1 MGNPVKLIAVE
12 RSERFVSPEECCC
25 SNAADFYRDC
35 RRQFHAERHFDL
47 ECNFKATGVWGGVAS
62 LVEDLWEGIRSRAPE
77 LIPRHNY
84 ELARVVPW
92 LVDEGAGVRKTLT
105 DAAPE
110 LERVRSYAADR
121 ASRIPHGIID
131 LILEWKKKSGRSDIW
146 VLSCYDYGNAGA
158 ASQMFYAA
166 LHRRAPVDAGIKV
179 MFGVRHSQYQE
190 VSQALNQGAATSG
203 PPAVMLIPDDSE
215 LSEPSGPA
223 HWLLRTNE
231 DGSGVSPAER
241 IRYLSRMIAVGQVS
255 GPTEETVKL
264 RLFALSHYCAEG
276 FYADA
281 LRYAQGLLEDCKK
294 LLPED
299 RALQWHIA
307 YKTLNAHL
315 GTGNIDQASHLAN
328 TDCQLLVDGAGSRM
342 QSNLLYLR
350 AMIHARFIQPRDLG
364 KGELLLAEAIRT
376 LHPQEMTVGDYHFAR
391 VFLKNGL
398 AMIRIFEGRR
408 EEALLLCQ
416 EGLEEMDEF
425 VDPSSHLLH
434 RSVLLY
440 NAAQVYG
447 SLADTDQAIE
457 YLSRAIEMD
466 PNYSEYYNDR
476 GNLHMIRGEYSDARQ
491 DYQLAIELSPPYHE
505 VLVNFGQCCRLQGD
519 HLEALTHYDRALDL
533 RPDILLAKI
542 GRGFCLHQLSRF
554 AEALADYDSILEL
567 DSSLWEIFSNRAS
580 LYYDLDQFD
589 QALKDMDEAIRL
601 NPQQAE
607 LVANRQMIF
616 AAAQGAAC

>member
-1 MGNPVKLIAVE
+1 MGNPVKLTVVE
-12 RSERFVSPEECCC
+12 RSEPLVSPEVCRYT
-25 SNAADFYRDC
+25 NATDFYRES
-35 RRQFHAERHFDL
+35 RRQHHAECYFDL
-47 ECNFKATGVWGGVAS
+47 ECNFDATGVWGGVAS
-62 LVEDLWEGIRSRAPE
+62 LIEELWEGIRSSASE

-92 LVDEGAGVRKTLT
+92 LIDEGGGVRKTLT

-131 LILEWKKKSGRSDIW
+131 LVIEWKKKSGQSDTW

-158 ASQMFYAA
+158 AAQVFYAA
-166 LHRRAPVDAGIKV
+166 LHRRAPADAGIKV
-179 MFGVRHSQYQE
+179 IFGVRYSQYRE
-190 VSQALNQGAATSG
+190 VLQALNQGGTPG
-203 PPAVMLIPDDSE
+203 RPPRVMLLPDDSE
-215 LSEPSGPA
+215 RSEPLGPA
-223 HWLLRTNE
+223 QGLLRTNE
-231 DGSGVSPAER
+231 DGLRLSPAER
-241 IRYLSRMIAVGQVS
+241 IRYLSHIIAVGEVS

-276 FYADA
+276 FYPDA

-294 LLPED
+294 VLPED
-299 RALQWHIA
+299 KKLQWHIA
-307 YKTLNAHL
+307 YKSLNAHL
-315 GTGNIDQASHLAN
+315 GAGNIDQALHLAN
-328 TDCQLLVDGAGSRM
+328 TDCQLLVDDAGARM
-342 QSNLLYLR
+342 KSNLLYLQ

-376 LHPQEMTVGDYHFAR
+376 LRPQEMTAGDYHFAR

-398 AMIRIFEGRR
+398 AMIRVFEGRR
-408 EEALLLCQ
+408 GEALLLCQ

-425 VDPSSHLLH
+425 VEPNTHLLH

-447 SLADTDQAIE
+447 SLGDTDEAIE
-457 YLSRAIEMD
+457 YLNSAMAMD

-476 GNLHMIRGEYSDARQ
+476 GNLHMTRGEYSDARR

-554 AEALADYDSILEL
+554 AEALAEYDSILES
-567 DSSLWEIFSNRAS
+567 DSSLWEILSNRAS
-580 LYYDLDQFD
+580 LYYDLEEFD
-589 QALKDMDEAIRL
+589 RALKDMDEAIRL
-601 NPQQAE
+601 NPQQPE
-607 LVANRQMIF
+607 LAANRQLIF
-616 AAAQGAAC
+616 EAAQEAAC

>member
-1 MGNPVKLIAVE
+1 MGNPVKLTAVE
-12 RSERFVSPEECCC
+12 RSEPLVSSEERYL
-25 SNAADFYRDC
+25 SNATDFYREC
-35 RRQFHAERHFDL
+35 RRQCHAERYFDL
-47 ECNFKATGVWGGVAS
+47 ECDFDATGVWGGVAS
-62 LVEDLWEGIRSRAPE
+62 LIEELWEGIRSSAPE
-77 LIPRHNY
+77 LISRHGY

-92 LVDEGAGVRKTLT
+92 LIEEGAEVRQTLT

-131 LILEWKKKSGRSDIW
+131 LILEWKKISGQSDAW
-146 VLSCYDYGNAGA
+146 VLSCYGYGNAGA
-158 ASQMFYAA
+158 AAQMFYAA
-166 LHRRAPVDAGIKV
+166 LHRRAPVDAGIKII
-179 MFGVRHSQYQE
+179 FGVRHSQYRE
-190 VSQALNQGAATSG
+190 VLQALNQGAATGG
-203 PPAVMLIPDDSE
+203 PPAVMLLSDDSE
-215 LSEPSGPA
+215 RSEPLGSPHG
-223 HWLLRTNE
+223 LLRTNE
-231 DGSGVSPAER
+231 NDLRLSSAER
-241 IRYLSRMIAVGQVS
+241 IRHLSRTIAAGEAS
-255 GPTEETVKL
+255 GSTEETVNL

-276 FYADA
+276 FYSDS
-281 LRYAQGLLEDCKK
+281 LRYAQELLEDCKK

-299 RALQWHIA
+299 KKLQWHIA

-315 GTGNIDQASHLAN
+315 GAGNIDQALHLAN

-350 AMIHARFIQPRDLG
+350 AMIHARFMQPRDLE
-364 KGELLLAEAIRT
+364 KGELLLGEAIRT
-376 LHPQEMTVGDYHFAR
+376 LRPEEMTAGDYHFAR

-398 AMIRIFEGRR
+398 AMIRVFEGRR

-416 EGLEEMDEF
+416 EGLEEMDQF
-425 VDPSSHLLH
+425 VEPSSHLLH

-466 PNYSEYYNDR
+466 PNYSEYHNDR
-476 GNLHMIRGEYSDARQ
+476 GNLHMIRREYSDARQ

-533 RPDILLAKI
+533 RPDILLAKV

-554 AEALADYDSILEL
+554 GEALAEYDSILES

-580 LYYDLDQFD
+580 L
-589 QALKDMDEAIRL
+589 
-601 NPQQAE
+601 
-607 LVANRQMIF
+607 
-616 AAAQGAAC
+616 